1 MTNSHMTTFL
11 GVRQHSYATCDAAL
25 AASVL
30 CISYCTLYTLNDYK
44 PVVKKILFSIFRKY
58 Y

>member
-44 PVVKKILFSIFRKY
+44 PVVKKNLIFY
-58 Y
+58 F